1 MGTLRTLK
9 RRAFLAQVCLR
20 ACALLATAFC
30 FLLFRQLSGITCLFK
45 LLTGISCPTC
55 GMSGAVLALCR
66 GDLTGYIA
74 SNAFAVPG
82 GYVYVFTG
90 LIMNLNSGDRITGV
104 ARLVKVETEK
114 HVDVIHGDVENEAD
128 TALAQA
134 AELSGAGVNAEEPAA
149 ENEKKPAENSGE
161 GEE

>member
-66 GDLTGYIA
+66 GDLAGYIA
-74 SNAFAVPG
+74 SNAFAVPVG
-82 GYVYVFTG
+82 ALLAALIIPDLWKQKPFVALAAVTLTCNLAYYVFRMATG
-90 LIMNLNSGDRITGV
+90 TV
-104 ARLVKVETEK
+104 
-114 HVDVIHGDVENEAD
+114 
-128 TALAQA
+128 
-134 AELSGAGVNAEEPAA
+134 
-149 ENEKKPAENSGE
+149 
-161 GEE
+161 